1 MDHRR
6 IKIGCFS
13 LGLSLWLL
21 FFPIA
26 CGREKSQ
33 EVSQGY
39 DFQAAQES
47 NNIILEIKD
56 SSYFNSDFED
66 YIRNLIGNELKDLS
80 PATLSRLFDNFIEE
94 KILLQAAKDN
104 SLSLTWEEKKEY
116 LAKLRNESWSEV
128 RRVPVGEVETKNLF
142 DQLLV
147 EKYTYELVRGID
159 VSEDEIKEYYES
171 HKKEFLKP
179 ERVEVSQIL
188 LNTEDKAIE
197 VLEKLKEA
205 QQEQFK
211 EVARKESIGVEAS
224 KGGKMGLFE
233 MGELPFEMEKVV
245 FSLKEG
251 ELSRVVESS
260 YGYHIFRLDRRYEP
274 ELVSLEEASSSIRV
288 EILDQKI
295 KQSILQHVE
304 DLKRSMEWSFY
315 PQNLSFPYQRNNS

>member
-116 LAKLRNESWSEV
+116 LAKLRNESWSEM

>member
-1 MDHRR
+1 
-6 IKIGCFS
+6 
-13 LGLSLWLL
+13 L
-21 FFPIA
+21 FFPLA
-26 CGREKSQ
+26 CRREKSQ

-104 SLSLTWEEKKEY
+104 SLSLTGEEKKEY

-128 RRVPVGEVETKNLF
+128 RRAPVGEVETKNLF
-142 DQLLV
+142 DRLLV
-147 EKYTYELVRGID
+147 EKYTYELVRGII
-159 VSEDEIKEYYES
+159 VSKDEIKEYYES
-171 HKKEFLKP
+171 HKRQFLKP

-188 LNTEDKAIE
+188 LDTEDKAIE